1 MKALIWIKDHLRYF
15 AESYLGLPMAFAFI
29 WLTLYYFRSVE
40 QRASPDQ
47 PDQLVAMAYNAFGA
61 LMVLAITGFAQWRLF
76 GYRSKSTDEKPPL
89 VDDAYDS
96 IITFLLLILAT
107 YLVFHG

>member
-1 MKALIWIKDHLRYF
+1 MKYLTWIKDHLRYF

-40 QRASPDQ
+40 QRAFPDQ

-61 LMVLAITGFAQWRLF
+61 LMVLAITGFAQWRNF
-76 GYRSKSTDEKPPL
+76 GYRNKNTEKPAPL
-89 VDDAYDS
+89 CDDIYDS
-96 IITFLLLILAT
+96 VITFSLLVFFS
-107 YLVFHG
+107 YLVFHK